1 MSMTRFAIEK
11 PVTSARTLLI
21 PASTNDKW
29 AHTNAAA
36 AEENAMR
43 LMSGADAGGQ
53 CACPLPGD
61 VNK

>member
-1 MSMTRFAIEK
+1 MTRFALEK
-11 PVTSARTLLI
+11 PVTSARMRLI
-21 PASTNDKW
+21 TASANDKW
-29 AHTNAAA
+29 AHTKAAA
-36 AEENAMR
+36 TEAKAIQ